1 MLFIIQ
7 LRRNK
12 LSMQNIETNR
22 IENKEQLNEDFE
34 QEVIAFFN
42 YKEGG
47 IIYVGINKDGQV
59 VGINNLD
66 QTQLQIKDRI
76 KNNIQPSTLG
86 LFDVIVEKIDNKDVI
101 KIVISSGTEKPY
113 YLRKKGMC
121 PEGCYIRIG
130 SSKERMTTEMI
141 DNLYAKRVRNSLN
154 KIESPRQDLT
164 FQQLKIFYEEHGYK
178 ITDNFLRSLELMK
191 DKDTFNYNGYL
202 LADENGISIIV
213 ARYSGKDK
221 VDLLEN
227 YEFGY
232 CSLIK
237 ATNNV
242 IDKMTV
248 ENSRAA
254 KITPKTRI
262 EKTLV
267 DATALKEAIINA
279 IVHNDY
285 SSGIPPVFEIF
296 SDRFTITSYGGLP
309 QEITQEDFFKGV
321 SAPRNK
327 ELMRVFKDVDLVE
340 QLGSGMERIMRV
352 YDKSIFEFLPNFLR
366 INFYFDKDV
375 LGYLGRIEQDK
386 PNKITEQDKP
396 NKITEQDKPNK
407 KIAKINLILEYCKEP
422 RSVKE
427 IMECIGIKHRP
438 TFIYDYLNPLLKE
451 DKLQMTIPDKPKSK
465 NQKYII
471 KLH

>member
-1 MLFIIQ
+1 MH
-7 LRRNK
+7 
-12 LSMQNIETNR
+12 NIETNR
-22 IENKEQLNEDFE
+22 IENKEQLVDDFE
-34 QEVIAFFN
+34 KEVIAFLN
-42 YKEGG
+42 YREGG
-47 IIYVGINKDGQV
+47 IIYIGINGDGKV
-59 VGINNLD
+59 VGVKDIDLI
-66 QTQLQIKDRI
+66 QLQIKDRI

-86 LFDVIVEKIDNKDVI
+86 LFDVVIEKIDDVNVI
-101 KIVISSGTEKPY
+101 KVIISSGTEKPY

-121 PEGCYIRIG
+121 PSGCYIRIG
-130 SSKERMTTEMI
+130 SSKEQMSTEMI

-154 KIESPRQDLT
+154 KIESPRQDLK
-164 FQQLKIFYEEHGYK
+164 FDQLKIYYEGQGFK
-178 ITDNFLRSLELMK
+178 ITDNFIKNLELVMEDGK
-191 DKDTFNYNGYL
+191 YNYNGYL
-202 LADENGISIIV
+202 LADENGMSIKV
-213 ARYSGKDK
+213 ARYAGKNK

-237 ATNNV
+237 ATKSV

-248 ENSRAA
+248 ENKRSA

-267 DATALKEAIINA
+267 DSNSLREAIINA

-309 QEITQEDFFKGV
+309 QEITKEDFFNAV

-340 QLGSGMERIMRV
+340 QLGSGMERIMSI

-366 INFYFDKDV
+366 INFYFDREV
-375 LGYLGRIEQDK
+375 MEYLGV
-386 PNKITEQDKP
+386 TEQDKP

-407 KIAKINLILEYCKEP
+407 KENKINAILEFCKVP
-422 RSVKE
+422 KSGKE
-427 IMECIGIKHRP
+427 IMEYIGIKHRP
-438 TFIYDYLNPLLKE
+438 TFIYNYLNPLLE
-451 DKLQMTIPDKPKSK
+451 EGKLQMTIPNKPKSK
-465 NQKYII
+465 NQKYIS
-471 KLH
+471 K

>member
-1 MLFIIQ
+1 MP
-7 LRRNK
+7 NT
-12 LSMQNIETNR
+12 ETNR
-22 IENKEQLNEDFE
+22 IENKQILNEDFE
-34 QEVIAFFN
+34 QEVIAFLN
-42 YKEGG
+42 YREGG
-47 IIYVGINKDGQV
+47 TIYVGIRKDGQA
-59 VGINNLD
+59 VGVENIDLM
-66 QTQLQIKDRI
+66 QLQIKDRI

-86 LFDVIVEKIDNKDVI
+86 LFDVIVEKIEDKDVI
-101 KIVISSGTEKPY
+101 KVVISSGTEKPY

-130 SSKERMTTEMI
+130 SSKEKMTTEMI

-164 FQQLKIFYEEHGYK
+164 FKQLMIYYEGQGTD
-178 ITDNFLRSLELMK
+178 ITNNFLRNLELVMDNGK
-191 DKDTFNYNGYL
+191 YNYNGYL
-202 LADENGISIIV
+202 LADENGMSIKV
-213 ARYSGKDK
+213 ARYAGTNK

-237 ATNNV
+237 ATQSV

-248 ENSRAA
+248 ENKRSA

-267 DATALKEAIINA
+267 DSKALKEAIINA
-279 IVHNDY
+279 MVHNDY

-309 QEITQEDFFKGV
+309 QEITQEDFFNAV

-340 QLGSGMERIMRV
+340 QLGSGMERIMSV

-375 LGYLGRIEQDK
+375 LEYLGQTEQVK
-386 PNKITEQDKP
+386 PNKLTEQENNYK
-396 NKITEQDKPNK
+396 EVK
-407 KIAKINLILEYCKEP
+407 KGSKKSSKKSSKKAVSEDQILELCKTEK
-422 RSVKE
+422 SLKE
-427 IMECIGIKHRP
+427 IA
-438 TFIYDYLNPLLKE
+438 DYFGYKDVYKFKNNYLKSLLQRE
-451 DKLQMTIPDKPKSK
+451 KLKMTIPSQPRNR
-465 NQKYII
+465 NQKYIS
-471 KLH
+471 K

>member
-1 MLFIIQ
+1 
-7 LRRNK
+7 
-12 LSMQNIETNR
+12 
-22 IENKEQLNEDFE
+22 
-34 QEVIAFFN
+34 
-42 YKEGG
+42 
-47 IIYVGINKDGQV
+47 
-59 VGINNLD
+59 
-66 QTQLQIKDRI
+66 
-76 KNNIQPSTLG
+76 
-86 LFDVIVEKIDNKDVI
+86 
-101 KIVISSGTEKPY
+101 
-113 YLRKKGMC
+113 
-121 PEGCYIRIG
+121 
-130 SSKERMTTEMI
+130 MTTEMI

-164 FQQLKIFYEEHGYK
+164 FKQLKIYYEGQGNA
-178 ITDNFLRSLELMK
+178 ITNNFERNLELVMENGK
-191 DKDTFNYNGYL
+191 YNYNGYL
-202 LADENGISIIV
+202 LADENGMSIKV
-213 ARYSGKDK
+213 ARYAGTNK

-237 ATNNV
+237 ATKSV

-248 ENSRAA
+248 ENKRSA
-254 KITPKTRI
+254 KITPKERI

-279 IVHNDY
+279 MVHNDY

-309 QEITQEDFFKGV
+309 QEITKEDFFNAV

-340 QLGSGMERIMRV
+340 QLGSGMERIMSV

-366 INFYFDKDV
+366 INFYFDKEV
-375 LGYLGRIEQDK
+375 LKYLGQ
-386 PNKITEQDKP
+386 TEQDKP

-407 KIAKINLILEYCKEP
+407 KEEKIELILEFCKVP

-427 IMECIGIKHRP
+427 IMEYIGLKHRP
-438 TFIYDYLNPLLKE
+438 TFIYNYLNPLLEQEKI
-451 DKLQMTIPDKPKSK
+451 KMTIPEKPKSR

-471 KLH
+471 N

>member
-1 MLFIIQ
+1 MP
-7 LRRNK
+7 
-12 LSMQNIETNR
+12 NIETNR

-34 QEVIAFFN
+34 QEVIAFLN

-47 IIYVGINKDGQV
+47 IIYVGVRKDGQV
-59 VGINNLD
+59 VGVDNLD

-86 LFDVIVEKIDNKDVI
+86 LFDVIVEKIEDKDVI
-101 KIVISSGTEKPY
+101 KVIISSGTEKPY

-121 PEGCYIRIG
+121 PAGCYVRIG
-130 SSKERMTTEMI
+130 SSKEQMTTEMI

-154 KIESPRQDLT
+154 KIESPRQDLK
-164 FQQLKIFYEEHGYK
+164 FEQLKIYYEGK
-178 ITDNFLRSLELMK
+178 GNAITNNFIRNLELVMDNGK
-191 DKDTFNYNGYL
+191 FNYNGYL
-202 LADENGISIIV
+202 LADENGMSIKV
-213 ARYSGKDK
+213 ARYAGTNK

-237 ATNNV
+237 ATKNV

-248 ENSRAA
+248 ENKRSA
-254 KITPKTRI
+254 KITPKERI

-279 IVHNDY
+279 MVHNDY

-309 QEITQEDFFKGV
+309 QEITQEDFFNAV

-340 QLGSGMERIMRV
+340 QLGSGMERIMSV

-366 INFYFDKDV
+366 INFYFDKEV
-375 LGYLGRIEQDK
+375 
-386 PNKITEQDKP
+386 
-396 NKITEQDKPNK
+396 
-407 KIAKINLILEYCKEP
+407 LEYLDTDKQEKSSKLGSKKSSKLEVNESEILKICKTEK
-422 RSVKE
+422 SLKE
-427 IMECIGIKHRP
+427 IAGYFGYKDVYKFKNNYIN
-438 TFIYDYLNPLLKE
+438 TLLE
-451 DKLQMTIPDKPKSK
+451 QEKLTMTIPEKPKSR

-471 KLH
+471 K

>member
-1 MLFIIQ
+1 M
-7 LRRNK
+7 
-12 LSMQNIETNR
+12 SNIETNR

-34 QEVIAFFN
+34 QEVIAFLN
-42 YKEGG
+42 YREGG
-47 IIYVGINKDGQV
+47 SIYVGIKKDGKV
-59 VGINNLD
+59 VGIDNVD
-66 QTQLQIKDRI
+66 QIQLQIKDRI

-86 LFDVIVEKIDNKDVI
+86 LFDVIVETIEDKEVI
-101 KIVISSGTEKPY
+101 KVVISSGTEKPY

-121 PEGCYIRIG
+121 PAGCYIRIG
-130 SSKERMTTEMI
+130 SSKEQMTTEMI

-164 FQQLKIFYEEHGYK
+164 FKQLKIYYEGQGNA
-178 ITDNFLRSLELMK
+178 ITNNFERNLELVMENGK
-191 DKDTFNYNGYL
+191 YNYNGYL
-202 LADENGISIIV
+202 LADENGMSIKV
-213 ARYSGKDK
+213 ARYAGTNK

-237 ATNNV
+237 ATKNV

-248 ENSRAA
+248 ENKRSA
-254 KITPKTRI
+254 KITPKERI

-279 IVHNDY
+279 MVHNDY

-309 QEITQEDFFKGV
+309 QEITQEDFFNAV

-340 QLGSGMERIMRV
+340 QLGSGMERIMSV

-366 INFYFDKDV
+366 INFYFDKEV
-375 LGYLGRIEQDK
+375 
-386 PNKITEQDKP
+386 
-396 NKITEQDKPNK
+396 
-407 KIAKINLILEYCKEP
+407 LEYLDTDKQEKSSKLGSKKSSKLEVSESEILKICKTEK
-422 RSVKE
+422 SLKE
-427 IMECIGIKHRP
+427 IAGYFGYKDVYKFKNKYIN
-438 TFIYDYLNPLLKE
+438 TLLE
-451 DKLQMTIPDKPKSK
+451 QEKLTMTIPEKPKSR
-465 NQKYII
+465 NQKYITI
-471 KLH
+471 LS

>member
-1 MLFIIQ
+1 MP
-7 LRRNK
+7 NT
-12 LSMQNIETNR
+12 ETNR

-34 QEVIAFFN
+34 QEVIAFLN
-42 YKEGG
+42 YREGG
-47 IIYVGINKDGQV
+47 TIYVGINKKGQV
-59 VGINNLD
+59 VGVEDVDL
-66 QTQLQIKDRI
+66 TQLQIKDRI

-86 LFDVIVEKIDNKDVI
+86 LFDVIVEKIEDKDVI
-101 KIVISSGTEKPY
+101 KVVISSGTEKPY

-121 PEGCYIRIG
+121 PAGCYIRIG
-130 SSKERMTTEMI
+130 SSKDQMTTEMI

-164 FQQLKIFYEEHGYK
+164 FKQLKIYYEGQGSA
-178 ITDNFLRSLELMK
+178 ITNNFERNLELVMDSGK
-191 DKDTFNYNGYL
+191 YNYNGYL
-202 LADENGISIIV
+202 LADENGMSIKV
-213 ARYSGKDK
+213 ARYAGTNK

-237 ATNNV
+237 ATQSV

-248 ENSRAA
+248 ENKRSA

-267 DATALKEAIINA
+267 DSKALKEAIINA
-279 IVHNDY
+279 MVHNDY

-309 QEITQEDFFKGV
+309 QEITQEDFFNAI

-340 QLGSGMERIMRV
+340 QLGSGMERIMSV

-366 INFYFDKDV
+366 INFYFDKEV
-375 LGYLGRIEQDK
+375 LEYLGQTKQNKTDK
-386 PNKITEQDKP
+386 KTNIKTDKKT
-396 NKITEQDKPNK
+396 NIKAKTKPQEK
-407 KIAKINLILEYCKEP
+407 DILNYCKEP
-422 RSVKE
+422 KSLKE
-427 IMECIGIKHRP
+427 ICNKFGFKDTR
-438 TFIYDYLNPLLKE
+438 TFKKNYLNNLI
-451 DKLQMTIPDKPKSK
+451 DNGILQMTIPAQPKNR
-465 NQKYII
+465 NQKYIS
-471 KLH
+471 K

>member
-1 MLFIIQ
+1 M
-7 LRRNK
+7 K
-12 LSMQNIETNR
+12 TIETNR
-22 IENKEQLNEDFE
+22 IENKEKLNNDFE
-34 QEVIAFFN
+34 EEVIAFLN

-47 IIYVGINKDGQV
+47 IIYVGINGAGRAIGVDD
-59 VGINNLD
+59 ID
-66 QTQLQIKDRI
+66 QTQLQIKDKI

-86 LFDVIVEKIDNKDVI
+86 LFDVVVETIDNKDVI
-101 KIVISSGTEKPY
+101 KVIISSGTEKPY

-164 FQQLKIFYEEHGYK
+164 FRQLKIYYEGHGYN
-178 ITDNFLRSLELMK
+178 ITDNFLRSLELLIN
-191 DKDTFNYNGYL
+191 KDTYNYNGYL
-202 LADENGISIIV
+202 LADENGVSIKV
-213 ARYSGKDK
+213 AKYSGKDK

-237 ATNNV
+237 ATNSV

-248 ENSRAA
+248 ENRRSA
-254 KITPKTRI
+254 KITPRTRI

-296 SDRFTITSYGGLP
+296 SDRISITSYGGLP
-309 QEITQEDFFKGV
+309 QEITQEDFFSGV

-327 ELMRVFKDVDLVE
+327 ELMRVFKDVELVE
-340 QLGSGMERIMRV
+340 QLGSGMERIMKV
-352 YDKSIFEFLPNFLR
+352 YDKSNFEFLPNFLR
-366 INFYFDKDV
+366 INFYFDEEV
-375 LGYLGRIEQDK
+375 LDYLSQPKKQK
-386 PNKITEQDKP
+386 PNKIEEIEQVKP
-396 NKITEQDKPNK
+396 NKIEETEQVKSNK
-407 KIAKINLILEYCKEP
+407 LQDRMNMVLAFCNEP
-422 RSVKE
+422 RSIKE
-427 IMECIGIKHRP
+427 IMEHIGLKHRP
-438 TFIYDYLNPLLKE
+438 TFIENYLNPLLKQN
-451 DKLQMTIPDKPKSK
+451 KLKRTIPEKPKSR
-465 NQKYII
+465 NQKYITN
-471 KLH
+471 K

>member
-1 MLFIIQ
+1 MP
-7 LRRNK
+7 NT
-12 LSMQNIETNR
+12 ETNR
-22 IENKEQLNEDFE
+22 IENKQILNEDFE
-34 QEVIAFFN
+34 QEVIAFLN
-42 YKEGG
+42 YREGG
-47 IIYVGINKDGQV
+47 TIYVGIRKDGQA
-59 VGINNLD
+59 VGVENIDLM
-66 QTQLQIKDRI
+66 QLQIKDRI

-86 LFDVIVEKIDNKDVI
+86 LFDVIVEKIEDKDVI
-101 KIVISSGTEKPY
+101 KVVISSGTEKPY

-130 SSKERMTTEMI
+130 SSKEKMTTEMI

-164 FQQLKIFYEEHGYK
+164 FKQLMIYYEGQGID
-178 ITDNFLRSLELMK
+178 ITNNFIRNLELVMDNGK
-191 DKDTFNYNGYL
+191 YNYNGYL
-202 LADENGISIIV
+202 LADENGMSIKV
-213 ARYSGKDK
+213 ARYAGTNK

-237 ATNNV
+237 ATQSV

-248 ENSRAA
+248 ENKRSA

-267 DATALKEAIINA
+267 DSKALKEAIINA
-279 IVHNDY
+279 MVHNDY

-309 QEITQEDFFKGV
+309 QEITQEDFFNAV

-340 QLGSGMERIMRV
+340 QLGSGMERIMSV

-366 INFYFDKDV
+366 INFYFDKEV
-375 LGYLGRIEQDK
+375 LEYLGQTEQVK
-386 PNKITEQDKP
+386 PNKLTEQENNYKE
-396 NKITEQDKPNK
+396 IK
-407 KIAKINLILEYCKEP
+407 KGSKKSSKKSSKKAVSEDQILELCKTEK
-422 RSVKE
+422 SLKE
-427 IMECIGIKHRP
+427 IA
-438 TFIYDYLNPLLKE
+438 DYFGYKDVYKFKNNYLKSLLQRE
-451 DKLQMTIPDKPKSK
+451 KLKMTIPSQPRNR
-465 NQKYII
+465 NQKYIS
-471 KLH
+471 K